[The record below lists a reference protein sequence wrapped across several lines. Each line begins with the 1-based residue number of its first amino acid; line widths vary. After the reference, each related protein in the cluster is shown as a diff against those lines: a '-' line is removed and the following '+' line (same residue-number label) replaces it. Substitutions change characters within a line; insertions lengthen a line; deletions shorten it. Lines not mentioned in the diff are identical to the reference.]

1 LGSNGVSGDIL
12 LTWDRRVVEKA
23 DEANGYYSLSCK
35 FKNVSNQFEWVFSGV
50 YGPNV
55 DKEMGILWGEL
66 PSLIS

>member
-23 DEANGYYSLSCK
+23 DEAAGYYSLSCK